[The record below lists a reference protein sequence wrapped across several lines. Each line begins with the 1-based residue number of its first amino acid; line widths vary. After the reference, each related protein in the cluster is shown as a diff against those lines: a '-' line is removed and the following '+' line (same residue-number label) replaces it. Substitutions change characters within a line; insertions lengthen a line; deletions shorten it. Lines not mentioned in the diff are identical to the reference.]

1 MIIVQIAGR
10 LGRKP
15 ESRFTPSGQKVTTFS
30 VATNV
35 RKAGKDEAVW
45 WRVSVWGDR
54 HDKMI
59 AYLDKGSAVIVVGE
73 MNKPE
78 IWTDKD
84 GRQQVTLEINAD
96 IIKFSPFGNP
106 DRPAQEQGGATQSAP
121 QSQGQGNNR
130 DHFNEDN
137 GGSGY
142 SAPAQSQGQAAY
154 SSPSGYGTNP
164 AASSYSHSAQ
174 ADDPLPF

>member
-35 RKAGKDEAVW
+35 RKAGKDETVW
-45 WRVSVWGDR
+45 WRVTVWGDR

-59 AYLDKGSAVIVVGE
+59 SYLDKGSAVVVVGE
-73 MNKPE
+73 MNKPD

-84 GRQQVTLEINAD
+84 GRQQLTLEITAD
-96 IIKFSPFGNP
+96 ILKFSPFGNP
-106 DRPAQEQGGATQSAP
+106 ERPSNDQGGAP
-121 QSQGQGNNR
+121 QSSPYGANR
-130 DHFNEDN
+130 DNFGE
-137 GGSGY
+137 GSDA
-142 SAPAQSQGQAAY
+142 APFGAPTQGHGAY
-154 SSPSGYGTNP
+154 ASPSGYGMNSGGSHYSNS
-164 AASSYSHSAQ
+164 ASSEE
-174 ADDPLPF
+174 PLPF